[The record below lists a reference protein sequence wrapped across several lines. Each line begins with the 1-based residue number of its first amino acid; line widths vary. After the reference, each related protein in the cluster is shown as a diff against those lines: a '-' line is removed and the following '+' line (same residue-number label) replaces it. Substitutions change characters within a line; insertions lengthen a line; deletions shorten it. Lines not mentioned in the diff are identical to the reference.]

1 MGIRGLI
8 GLYTTLGGV
17 SLAAKGLYGAVTG
30 LGDDEM
36 NLYKQYFAPEYQ
48 ANSNLLA
55 LTKPEDGKFKVVNLS
70 DFIPQSVVIE
80 PIEAIFAKLREQK
93 SLGDSGYVRSFLW

>member
-1 MGIRGLI
+1 MD
-8 GLYTTLGGV
+8 
-17 SLAAKGLYGAVTG
+17 AVTG

-48 ANSNLLA
+48 ANSNILA
-55 LTKPEDGKFKVVNLS
+55 LTKPDDGKFKVVNLS

-93 SLGDSGYVRSFLW
+93 SLGDVDMLEVFFGKMDLLELSLNLI